1 MSIRTWFADQ
11 LRTDWA
17 SIPELSVVRVI
28 ATERALDTIAEPTA
42 LIRLKRMEREP
53 KAPLSTRRVGLLL
66 TLISPYID
74 LDRAGDQVE
83 ELIEAAM
90 TYLGPRFPHDA
101 AEVVGYADRLAADI
115 PVTIIAA
122 ETAAPTEE
130 N

>member
-17 SIPELSVVRVI
+17 SIPELAGVRVI